1 MSTTKPLTTYYRRSF
16 SVADAA
22 SVRMLD
28 LKLYNLQGAVVYVN
42 GVEAGRLN
50 MPAGAV
56 TSTTPAAGYLTAA
69 QEQALKSISVP
80 GSLLVNGTNVIAV
93 ESHNVTAGASRSQF
107 DLQATLYGTGGD
119 TSAPSAPSA
128 TATAG
133 AGLVDLSWTASTDDV
148 GLAGYVV
155 ARDGA
160 PVAVVGPT
168 ATTFVDGEAD
178 PAVAHA
184 YVVTAFDASG
194 NAASSAAATAT
205 PTADPNL
212 LAYGAS
218 WRWYFAEG
226 GPTGPW
232 AAPGYDDAAWA
243 TGPAELGY
251 GDSDEKTVIST
262 SPTPRPLTAYFRT
275 TIDVADPAAF
285 RAVVADLVR
294 DDGAVLYVNGVEV
307 GRDNLPDGPI
317 EFATGASRII
327 SNRAEERAPVTFTIP
342 STAFV
347 AGTNTIAVEVHNSDR
362 WSGDLSMDLQLT
374 GQP

>member
-1 MSTTKPLTTYYRRSF
+1 MPAPRRS
-16 SVADAA
+16 
-22 SVRMLD
+22 
-28 LKLYNLQGAVVYVN
+28 
-42 GVEAGRLN
+42 
-50 MPAGAV
+50 P
-56 TSTTPAAGYLTAA
+56 
-69 QEQALKSISVP
+69 
-80 GSLLVNGTNVIAV
+80 
-93 ESHNVTAGASRSQF
+93 
-107 DLQATLYGTGGD
+107 
-119 TSAPSAPSA
+119 A
-128 TATAG
+128 TATGG
-133 AGLVDLSWTASTDDV
+133 ATGPTVTWTASSDDEAL
-148 GLAGYVV
+148 GGYVV

-243 TGPAELGY
+243 SGPGELGY

-285 RAVVADLVR
+285 RR
-294 DDGAVLYVNGVEV
+294 
-307 GRDNLPDGPI
+307 GRRP
-317 EFATGASRII
+317 
-327 SNRAEERAPVTFTIP
+327 RARMTAPC
-342 STAFV
+342 ST
-347 AGTNTIAVEVHNSDR
+347 
-362 WSGDLSMDLQLT
+362 
-374 GQP
+374 